1 MEQIFPTERCV
12 LVMVTTRRFIDYG
25 DTRANAENNE
35 KNSIVFLMVRNG
47 QNIKQ
52 IYSPV
57 ESHLGASRLFPSE
70 DEQQGHFRGFD
81 GTTIK
86 FEDVAYTDRLK
97 AHDLMALHYRR
108 LLIMLF
114 GLDQRLALF
123 GQFYPQHEKGEFL
136 ESELPGTVLPFSA
149 R

>member
-1 MEQIFPTERCV
+1 
-12 LVMVTTRRFIDYG
+12 
-25 DTRANAENNE
+25 
-35 KNSIVFLMVRNG
+35 MVRNG

-123 GQFYPQHEKGEFL
+123 GQFYPQHEKANFL
-136 ESELPGTVLPFSA
+136 NLSFGNGTSIFCTMKTAQGCWHHQTRRRSMNLLVKKTPIFNRARGCSA
-149 R
+149 TGVSL

>member
-1 MEQIFPTERCV
+1 M
-12 LVMVTTRRFIDYG
+12 
-25 DTRANAENNE
+25 
-35 KNSIVFLMVRNG
+35 
-47 QNIKQ
+47 
-52 IYSPV
+52 

-136 ESELPGTVLPFSA
+136 ESELPGTVLPFFCTMKTAQGCWHHQTRRRSMNLLVKKTPIFNRARGCSA
-149 R
+149 TGVSL